1 MCVFGLCV
9 FRLDDGCEG
18 NCRGNKCVCLVCV
31 FSDLTTVVR
40 ETVEAIN
47 VCLVCVFSDL
57 TTVVRETVGAINVCV
72 WFVCIQT

>member
-47 VCLVCVFSDL
+47 VC
-57 TTVVRETVGAINVCV
+57 V
-72 WFVCIQT
+72 WFVCFQT